1 MDVLR
6 TRALRAIA
14 AGLGAL
20 LLLCAAPPR
29 SAEAASSSVDVPADS
44 VVSVTVP
51 AAARGADVTIRSWD
65 RPQIQVESDGADPS
79 VTRRLVIYGT
89 VRYPLAQEIPA
100 GVFQRRVNGQVLG
113 TVALPPEVFPYAG
126 FRAGPHDYLLVD
138 LTAPARVTITV
149 PASTAL
155 LLVRASNGKTEIEGY
170 RGANLVVGQ
179 NGGRVELEDV
189 ETTAFVQMNTGSLV
203 AVDSTFR
210 RVRVRVNAAQVAF
223 ERCRS
228 TQIEASSISGTIVYD
243 GGSFEPGLA
252 RFDSQS
258 GNIALGVSST
268 AQVTGRS
275 QGGRVYALFD
285 RHPGANIEQRGE
297 NDATATFGSGGP
309 LVNAVTQRGNVYLYD
324 GSAAHGGRRELHRLP
339 QYFSGNVPP
348 RRPGPP

>member
-1 MDVLR
+1 VDVLR

-20 LLLCAAPPR
+20 LLLCVAPPR
-29 SAEAASSSVDVPADS
+29 AASAGSSAIDVPPES
-44 VVSVTVP
+44 VVAVTVP
-51 AAARGADVTIRSWD
+51 AAARGSDVTIRSWD

-100 GVFQRRVNGQVLG
+100 GVFQQRVNGQVIG
-113 TVALPPEVFPYAG
+113 TVSLPPETFPYAS
-126 FRAGPHDYLLVD
+126 FRPGPHDYLLVEVNE
-138 LTAPARVTITV
+138 AARVTLTIPST
-149 PASTAL
+149 TAL
-155 LLVRASNGKTEIEGY
+155 LIVRAASGKTRIEGY
-170 RGANLVVGQ
+170 RGANLIAGQ
-179 NGGRVELEDV
+179 GGGRLELEDV
-189 ETTAFVQMNTGSLV
+189 DTTAFVQMNTGTLY

-210 RVRVRVNAAQVAF
+210 RVRTRVNAAHVVF

-268 AQVTGRS
+268 AQVSGRS

-285 RHPGANIEQRGE
+285 RRPGENVEQRGD
-297 NDATATFGSGGP
+297 NDATATFGTGGP

-324 GSAAHGGRRELHRLP
+324 GSAAHGRDEARRLP
-339 QYFSGNVPP
+339 QYFSGAGPL
-348 RRPGPP
+348 RRPPPP